1 MLIFLVTKRASF
13 QEIGRKV
20 LILENNRDK
29 DFQIP
34 SKRGKEK
41 DEQKKYIISKNKIKG
56 KNFNAIKL
64 YI

>member
-29 DFQIP
+29 DYQIP

-41 DEQKKYIISKNKIKG
+41 DE
-56 KNFNAIKL
+56 
-64 YI
+64 